1 LSKLFAED
9 VDGAAILTRLDPIFA
24 AYAKTRKAGESFGDF
39 VIRAGIVA
47 RTERGLDFHAN
58 TGPQRGAPAVLD
70 RIAS

>member
-1 LSKLFAED
+1 LNFFSIWAEIST
-9 VDGAAILTRLDPIFA
+9 ARESEIL
-24 AYAKTRKAGESFGDF
+24 
-39 VIRAGIVA
+39 AGIVA